1 MTPLRAAVLLALEK
15 ACRAN
20 IRARGLGGYESDAS
34 LVSAGATI
42 AMLGSF
48 VQYPGLVHASSVRH
62 ILIEERIAGR
72 VLQDVVDVAHRWW
85 PVGLAAK
92 LKEGR

>member
-1 MTPLRAAVLLALEK
+1 MTPLRAAILLALEK

-20 IRARGLGGYESDAS
+20 IRARGLGGYESDVV
-34 LVSAGATI
+34 LVSAGATV
-42 AMLGSF
+42 AMIGSY
-48 VQYPGLVHASSVRH
+48 VEYSGLVRSSAIRR
-62 ILIEERIAGR
+62 ILIEERVAGR

-92 LKEGR
+92 LKDGQ